1 LAGEEAHYMI
11 VETLVAAFVVLVVA
25 ATFWDVAGK
34 TIPNW
39 LPALMVALFPFAGIA
54 AGLPGHLIALN
65 IVFGAATLL
74 GCFFLYNGRVL
85 RGGDAKL
92 IPGVAVWTG
101 AAGFAPFALVV
112 AIAGGAFALARFGL
126 RRLANP
132 RTDDP
137 APLDRKRGRL
147 GVAIAAGA
155 LVALARTPVIETADM
170 APLWRSAIWEVAFS
184 PGHNI

>member
-1 LAGEEAHYMI
+1 MI
-11 VETLVAAFVVLVVA
+11 VETVVAAFVILVVA
-25 ATFWDVAGK
+25 AAFWDVAGK

-39 LPALMVALFPFAGIA
+39 LPALMAALFPFAAIA

-74 GCFFLYNGRVL
+74 GCFFLYNGRIL

-101 AAGFAPFALVV
+101 AAGFAPFALVL
-112 AIAGGAFALARFGL
+112 AITGGAFALARFGL

-132 RTDDP
+132 RTDSP
-137 APLDRKRGRL
+137 APFDGKRGRL

-155 LVALARTPVIETADM
+155 LVALARTPVMEA
-170 APLWRSAIWEVAFS
+170 AELEPPWGSAIWAFALS
-184 PGHNI
+184 PTSGHNI